1 MKPLW
6 ALHALSQRCLTRSVT
21 SFALGLAAVSSL
33 GGCVDSCGKP
43 NVTVAD
49 GSGIAAPGATTQADA
64 SPLNATPIPTAS
76 VAKLVNPQ
84 KLPAYVGPT
93 GSVEGTIFVTGDP
106 APAVT
111 NEYRKGCDAAT
122 DVYGKGFREG
132 PGDPSGP
139 RWLADAVVAITG
151 YANYF
156 VPEKD
161 EAEEV
166 TIEGCAYAKRTV
178 TMTYGQRLEIK
189 NLSKDFWTPTLAPG
203 LMNVMM
209 MASPGGDPV
218 KLYPRNPGRFLVG
231 DHDRKYANID
241 LFVMLHPLHTSSG
254 LNGTYRIDGIP
265 VGKVKVNTT
274 HPTIESSEA
283 SKEIEIQ
290 TGVIAKVDLTLRHT
304 ARPTPPPDAG
314 APSKVD
320 AGYYPR
326 VH

>member
-1 MKPLW
+1 
-6 ALHALSQRCLTRSVT
+6 
-21 SFALGLAAVSSL
+21 
-33 GGCVDSCGKP
+33 
-43 NVTVAD
+43 VTVVD
-49 GSGIAAPGATTQADA
+49 GSGVGAPGATTMADA

-76 VAKLVNPQ
+76 VVKFVNPQ

-93 GSVEGTIFVTGDP
+93 GSVEGTIFVIGDP
-106 APAVT
+106 PPT
-111 NEYRKGCDAAT
+111 LTHEYRKGCADEGAN
-122 DVYGKGFREG
+122 VYGKGFREG
-132 PGDPSGP
+132 PAPTPGAQ

-166 TIEGCAYAKRTV
+166 TIEGCAYSKRTV

-203 LMNVMM
+203 IMNVMM

-241 LFVMLHPLHTSSG
+241 LFVMLHPLHTASAV
-254 LNGTYRIDGIP
+254 NGGYRIDGIP
-265 VGKVKVNTT
+265 VGKVKVNTS
-274 HPTIESSEA
+274 HPNIDNSDA
-283 SKEIEIQ
+283 SQEIEIQ
-290 TGVIAKVDLTLRHT
+290 PGVIAHVDLTIKHT
-304 ARPTPPPDAG
+304 ARPPSPPDAG
-314 APSKVD
+314 SSTTATKSD
-320 AGYYPR
+320 AGFYPTI
-326 VH
+326 H